1 MARFDEIVDA
11 AVRLFAEQ
19 GYKATTI
26 AQIEAAVGLRPGSG
40 GLYRHVASK
49 QELLAVALERVL
61 ASRRAAQAAPPLADP
76 VDLAGAVEAAAD
88 ATLAYVDADRDLY
101 RLILRGGDLPIDL
114 AETYDRLFQP
124 GFDEVGAWFG
134 RLAGGRR
141 GFDAAA
147 VAAVALSSLFYF
159 AISEFTYGRPPGGID
174 RDRFVA
180 AWTSGLL
187 AQLGQS

>member
-1 MARFDEIVDA
+1 MARLDEIIDT

-40 GLYRHVASK
+40 GLYRHVSSK

-61 ASRRAAQAAPPLADP
+61 ASRRAAQAAPPLAEP
-76 VDLAGAVEAAAD
+76 VDLAGAIEAAAH

-124 GFDEVGAWFG
+124 GFDEVGAWLG
-134 RLAGGRR
+134 RLAGDRP

-147 VAAVALSSLFYF
+147 TAAVALSSLFYF
-159 AISEFTYGRPPGGID
+159 AISEFTYGRPPGGIS

-180 AWTSGLL
+180 AWVAGLR
-187 AQLGQS
+187 AQLGES